1 MATGAVVGVVA
12 AVVGAAAGAIIAQ
25 SMMPAQQKGDYSA
38 GTPKKGVDFALPI
51 AYGRARVDSH
61 FIFAETLNQ
70 PISQQT
76 KDYVYNY
83 LKSQWNYQGPAEQ
96 AAMNG
101 FLSAL
106 FSNRGADTSGE
117 YKTFIV
123 GFGEGPI
130 NAFKQIY
137 IDDVPLFGSDMDVR
151 DGIVGWAQLS
161 PEFRDHVQVEFSHGD
176 RHDPYWLAMAGLN
189 SDGKWTSAHR
199 GFGRPLMCL
208 KVKLD
213 PKGRIKSEYFSVQ
226 AEVEGRLIT
235 DVRYNNAPEGYRDLG
250 GKEFGRNP
258 ALVIHDYLSQS
269 YGAGMLPFELDTGS
283 FIQAANYCET
293 NHLYCDGV
301 VNQMQEP
308 MKSIEELLSSFGG
321 YLSLVNGIVG
331 CVIDQ
336 PAVATYHYST
346 QDNIVKGTVQYEVNS
361 IQDYF
366 NQLEV
371 TIKDQASGKTDIVLY
386 PPKIDD
392 ATLKRDG
399 KRITDRL
406 ELPFT
411 KDKAAIDFLA
421 SRAFMRSRYA
431 DKIKFTADMDGFLV
445 SVFDVIEVSV
455 PEYNLTR
462 KQFRVF
468 KHEAD
473 FEKGVVQIEAVE
485 YDPAIYSAHWTGIPT
500 ITNPNNP
507 ITVNPVDNLRTRI
520 VEFNRGLSVQLEWD
534 NNDAS
539 ATDFDILFKLAADPD
554 GMFKTMGSTK
564 ADSYL
569 LFNIEPGY
577 YDFAVVSRNI
587 VGNTSRWAYLRNVD
601 LKDDTVFPAVTNV
614 RLVNR
619 TAASSFQT
627 NDRDFIIKWDSMQDE
642 IVKSYDTQF
651 IKFTHQK
658 ITVRDAMQHYAVDV
672 YHGGNLKQTI
682 ISAIP
687 ECTYTF
693 EQNKVNG
700 LSRSVEFRV
709 KIVGKGG
716 ATSPIGASSKLTVQ
730 NPQIA
735 VPTGVEARGGI
746 AGIFAKWIHPTDPD
760 YAGTQVHMSKTPNYV
775 PSATTLQVQPLA
787 DDFFFPLDERD
798 TSVYY
803 LKIGHYDIFGTSNI
817 NFTQEYVVSK
827 KDVTDY
833 MTNLKKDQLAK
844 ELIDELNDKVPR
856 TEFNNVI
863 KKEVGDVVISLNQD
877 ISTIIKPQID
887 DLQSKLT
894 KEIGDRTTADAS
906 LSKQVQDGDKA
917 LSTRLD
923 VVKASADKANS
934 DIVKTNADVTS
945 VKSAYA
951 AADTALST
959 KIDTVAATT
968 AKNAGDAL
976 SAAIKTEQ
984 TARTAGDTAIANQVT
999 ALDAAYKKA
1008 DADLKADYT
1017 QQITV
1022 VSNETKQ
1029 LASRVETVKVEAKA
1043 EAITAA
1049 NTYTDGKVSA
1059 GDAATLNAA
1068 KTAIAS
1074 GDAATLKAATDKAAA
1089 LSDQAE
1095 KDAIAEAAKR
1105 DAATL
1110 VSAKAEVT
1118 NEANARQ
1125 KADEVIANDVKN
1137 LRSETTSKANALEA
1151 KINIANTTVTDLQ
1164 KSTATSISTLTSTV
1178 NGMNATVKTTAET
1191 TADIN
1196 NKLKS
1201 KYVLQ
1206 VNAGGVVSGFGLIAD
1221 AATNQSAIMFTADK
1235 LIFTNDNGKTGYPLF
1250 EVNSNGTLI
1259 RRALI
1264 GELEAGNI
1272 AAGAIRTHHCQAN
1285 MITANS
1291 AIIQDGAITN
1301 AKIGNII
1308 QSVNY
1313 NPGSAGWKIDKSG
1326 YAEFRNVNVS
1336 GTITGSYITGSVVEG
1351 ALMITNTSGVP
1362 MTPTEADGWGGVRYL
1377 CKPYMDLSI
1386 TSPQSHG
1393 SVIRTNPQNIVAFN
1407 YDAAGNESYTGGVIA
1422 RKNFDRFRRRQ
1433 WTYSSSGSAWFDR
1446 SPSVLHKTIQIRSW
1460 LLATGDAGLGY
1471 KDTGAFGIGTGVA
1484 DTWSGIGWSKV
1495 NPPAVPNWSGT
1506 INGVNVTVQ
1515 REYVLVS
1522 QNSYGAPNFD
1532 HNNGHG
1538 YGASQQQYHY
1548 SLSAVAVWFNYSNT
1562 ANFAGNQAQV
1572 YGQTAITT
1580 NKQGDSWGA
1589 GGYVH
1594 MNEIPFSTKNV
1605 NT

>member
-258 ALVIHDYLSQS
+258 ALVIYDYLSQS

-473 FEKGVVQIEAVE
+473 FEKGTVNIEAIE

-709 KIVGKGG
+709 VIVSKGG
-716 ATSPIGASSKLTVQ
+716 AESPIGASSKLTVQ

-735 VPTGVEARGGI
+735 VPTGLQVYGGI
-746 AGIFAKWIHPTDPD
+746 AGIHAQWQHPTDAD
-760 YAGTQVHMSKTPNYV
+760 YAGTQVHISKTPNFI
-775 PSATTLQVQPLA
+775 PSSATLQIQPMA
-787 DDFFFPLDERD
+787 DDFWKPLDPKD
-798 TSVYY
+798 LGYYY
-803 LKIGHYDIFGTSNI
+803 LKIGHYDIFGADSI
-817 NFTQEYVVSK
+817 NFTQEFIVSQHNIRDEFTDLT
-827 KDVTDY
+827 KD
-833 MTNLKKDQLAK
+833 NFAK
-844 ELIDELNDKVPR
+844 ELVDEINNKVPR
-856 TEFNNVI
+856 DEMNQVI
-863 KKEVGDVVISLNQD
+863 KKEVGDTVIALNKD
-877 ISTIIKPQID
+877 IATIIKPQID
-887 DLQSKLT
+887 DLQGKLT
-894 KEIGDRTTADAS
+894 KEIGDRTAADVT
-906 LSKQVQDGDKA
+906 LTKQVQDGDKA

-923 VVKASADKANS
+923 VVKASADKANA

-951 AADTALST
+951 AADAALST
-959 KIDTVAATT
+959 KIDTVAAST
-968 AKNAGDAL
+968 AKTAGDAL

-984 TARTAGDTAIANQVT
+984 TARTTG
-999 ALDAAYKKA
+999 DAANALKIDTVETGYKKS
-1008 DADLKADYT
+1008 DETLKADYT

-1029 LASRVETVKVEAKA
+1029 LASRVETVKVEAKS

-1059 GDAATLNAA
+1059 GDAATLSAA

-1074 GDAATLKAATDKAAA
+1074 GDAATLKSATDKAAA
-1089 LSDQAE
+1089 LADQAE

-1110 VSAKAEVT
+1110 VSATALVT
-1118 NEANARQ
+1118 NEANVRQ
-1125 KADEVIANDVKN
+1125 KADEVIANDVKTLESN
-1137 LRSETTSKANALEA
+1137 TTSKANALQA
-1151 KINIANTTVTDLQ
+1151 QITNTNTTVTNLQ
-1164 KSTATSISTLTSTV
+1164 TSTATSINSLTSTV
-1178 NGMNATVKTTAET
+1178 NGVSATVKTTAET
-1191 TADIN
+1191 TANID
-1196 NKLKS
+1196 KQMKS
-1201 KYVLQ
+1201 KYVISTDANGVIAGIGLMSDAGTKTSQ
-1206 VNAGGVVSGFGLIAD
+1206 VVVQAQNFLVTTD
-1221 AATNQSAIMFTADK
+1221 AKATR
-1235 LIFTNDNGKTGYPLF
+1235 PVF
-1250 EVNSNGTLI
+1250 EIRGDQTLI
-1259 RRALI
+1259 QRSMI
-1264 GELEAGNI
+1264 GELEATNI
-1272 AAGAIRTHHCQAN
+1272 KAGEIKTYHCQAN

-1326 YAEFRNVNVS
+1326 YAEFQNVNVS